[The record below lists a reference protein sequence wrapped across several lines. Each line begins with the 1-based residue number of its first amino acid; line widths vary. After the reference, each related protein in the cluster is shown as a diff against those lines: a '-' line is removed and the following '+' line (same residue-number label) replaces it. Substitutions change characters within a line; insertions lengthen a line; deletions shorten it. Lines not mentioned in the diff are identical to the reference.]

1 MDNPCRNCEKNIV
14 LSDIKSVE
22 KVLSYCFPE
31 EFILHYLSFN
41 GGVPSRAWWESNDG
55 FEPLEIAFLKPI
67 KYNKLTNDDPKSL
80 IDGCYH
86 EMITKNVIP
95 INIIPFG
102 NDWCGNYFCLNK
114 NDGSVIFYA
123 TDSFDPNLSMDKNHA
138 LVQKKLA
145 SSFKE
150 FMDKLVTEENL
161 D

>member
-55 FEPLEIAFLKPI
+55 FEPLEIAFLKPF
-67 KYNKLTNDDPKSL
+67 KYNKLTNDAPKSL

-86 EMITKNVIP
+86 
-95 INIIPFG
+95 
-102 NDWCGNYFCLNK
+102 
-114 NDGSVIFYA
+114 
-123 TDSFDPNLSMDKNHA
+123 DKNISIYPA
-138 LVQKKLA
+138 IDMTFGEYKKLI
-145 SSFKE
+145 
-150 FMDKLVTEENL
+150 NQIQWN
-161 D
+161 